1 MYWNYVPKITLY
13 INDEQLLIN
22 DYYLWFIFYEKM
34 GYPTKYEWELN
45 HWILNIIDL
54 FNVKL
59 DVKKKKE

>member
-1 MYWNYVPKITLY
+1 MITIY
-13 INDEQLLIN
+13 DS
-22 DYYLWFIFYEKM
+22 FSMKKM

-59 DVKKKKE
+59 DVNKKKKKKE